1 MVSQKVECV
10 TQMTDEATNNSQW
23 LKTALLVVLGLLWS
37 LRLSAIKA
45 AGQSGIP
52 VYIVVMFSALGIA
65 IFFSVFALMRRDWPP
80 VDRPTLGFYGL
91 SGLLGFLAPFALETA
106 VGPHLP
112 VFVFVV
118 IIATMPLFTFVVSA
132 LIGQEILRPAPI
144 IAISLGFAGAVAIL
158 WDISRDTHSVEVGAW
173 WMLAAF
179 GVPLL
184 YALNTV
190 FIASRWPTHTSPVNV
205 AQAQALIVFA
215 AALLGGAVS
224 GATDAWPLVAL
235 NVPAM
240 LMIVLGEGL
249 AMVVYLRITRDY
261 GATYVSFAN
270 YASIVFAALIGAGWF
285 EDRLTAVTLGAAL
298 AIIGSVVIY
307 QRHGGKPDK
316 VVR

>member
-1 MVSQKVECV
+1 MTSKPINDSQL
-10 TQMTDEATNNSQW
+10 
-23 LKTALLVVLGLLWS
+23 LKTALLVFLGLLWS

-45 AGQSGIP
+45 AGLSGIP
-52 VYIVVMFSALGIA
+52 VYVIVMFSALGIA
-65 IFFSVFALMRRDWPP
+65 MFFSGFALMRGDWPP
-80 VDRPTLGFYGL
+80 VDRPTVVFYGL
-91 SGLLGFLAPFALETA
+91 SGLLGFLAPFALEAA

-118 IIATMPLFTFVVSA
+118 IIATMPLFTFGVSA
-132 LIGQEILRPAPI
+132 FIGQERLHPAPAM
-144 IAISLGFAGAVAIL
+144 AISLGFAGAVTIL
-158 WDISRDTHSVEVGAW
+158 WDISRDAHSVEVGAW
-173 WMLAAF
+173 WVLAAF

-190 FIASRWPTHTSPVNV
+190 FIASRWPTHAGPVNV
-205 AQAQALIVFA
+205 AQAQALIVSA

-240 LMIVLGEGL
+240 LMIALGEGL
-249 AMVVYLRITRDY
+249 ALVVYLRITRDH

-270 YASIVFAALIGAGWF
+270 YASIVFAALIGAVWF
-285 EDRLTAVTLGAAL
+285 EDRLTAVTFGAAL

-307 QRHGGKPDK
+307 HRHSGRSVAAASTRCADG
-316 VVR
+316 